1 MEEIKENNYVRTKEG
16 YIVKLIHYG
25 INKNINGKSCL
36 FDGTIR
42 DISNSVYDE
51 DNFLF
56 DSELKQYIVKH
67 SSNIID
73 LIEKGDFVNGRLV
86 LDVDYK
92 NKNVCL
98 LIPLTDTKAN
108 TNIMWYGYEDI
119 KTVVTKEQFALAEY
133 RLEE

>member
-1 MEEIKENNYVRTKEG
+1 MEEIKVNEY
-16 YIVKLIHYG
+16 VKLDDGTIGKYQ
-25 INKNINGKSCL
+25 INKNWLNVVETNNKYIG
-36 FDGTIR
+36 FDIEK
-42 DISNSVYDE
+42 DV
-51 DNFLF
+51 
-56 DSELKQYIVKH
+56 VKH

-73 LIEKGDFVNGRLV
+73 LIEIGDFVNGRLV
-86 LDVDYK
+86 LQVDYK

-119 KTVVTKEQFALAEY
+119 KTVVTKEQFANAEY

>member
-1 MEEIKENNYVRTKEG
+1 MEEIRVNDYIRTPYNTIEKIIKVEENKD
-16 YIVKLIHYG
+16 YIGVKTDRSYYIF
-25 INKNINGKSCL
+25 SW
-36 FDGTIR
+36 
-42 DISNSVYDE
+42 
-51 DNFLF
+51 
-56 DSELKQYIVKH
+56 LKTHEVKH

-73 LIEKGDFVNGRLV
+73 LIEVGDYVNGRLV
-86 LDVDYK
+86 LQVDYK

-119 KTVVTKEQFALAEY
+119 KTIVTKEQFALAEY